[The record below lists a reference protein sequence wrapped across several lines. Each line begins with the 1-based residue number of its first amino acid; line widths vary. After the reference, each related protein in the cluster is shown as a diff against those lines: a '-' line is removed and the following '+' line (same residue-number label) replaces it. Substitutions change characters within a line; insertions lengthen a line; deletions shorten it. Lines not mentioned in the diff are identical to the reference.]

1 MYKPRGILN
10 EEVVGIF
17 EYYKRSGNIPEA
29 IINHSLVLNEK
40 CYCSRHIFLD
50 VIALKCGELYPKASW
65 FTQYSISIRAKQR
78 NEVKPAT

>member
-29 IINHSLVLNEK
+29 IINHSISFKREMLL
-40 CYCSRHIFLD
+40 F
-50 VIALKCGELYPKASW
+50 KAHL
-65 FTQYSISIRAKQR
+65 
-78 NEVKPAT
+78 P